1 MPLAVLAYLTYIF
14 FAFGGPE
21 LIRTADGQN
30 GRILLADMVSHKV
43 HVSRDNRDGSIE
55 VAIEGERKGRSP
67 DGAAPDWVTLGET
80 TVIDLG
86 GGHVVT
92 YGPDNRTTYDIPG
105 YGIVTAQPSRA
116 EGANVTL
123 PDGPVPDWISASR
136 NRVAITTEAGRLT
149 VTRNNTEVFRYFAGW
164 ELFFFTLDSPYHGMG
179 AAQLLSAAW
188 HGEAAA
194 IWDGFW
200 RNGMWRHGEVAWAIG
215 ETILM
220 AFLATFG
227 AALIALPLSFVAARN
242 FTPVAAARFGI
253 RRVFD
258 FIRGVDSLIWTI
270 VLSRAFG
277 PGPLTGALAILVTDT
292 GTFGK
297 MFSEALENV
306 DGRQIEGV
314 RSTGASAILRA
325 RFGVIPQL
333 LPVLLAQVLYF
344 LELNTRSATVVG
356 AITGGGIGLLLTQ
369 AIITQKDWE
378 EVTYYIVLIVLM
390 VFAMDA
396 ISGWLR
402 RRLIQGGA
410 HDPPDAGRALRPS
423 RVPDH
428 QGLHFRRL
436 CRDRAGQPHRPF
448 LARRLQLLRPLRRH
462 CERPGRQIR
471 EHRGPCP
478 DRRDRSPDGEGVAAP
493 LPLSQR
499 RLFRRCRG

>member
-1 MPLAVLAYLTYIF
+1 MTDVTAGVTAHHAIADARFARARLWLMGLPLLVLAYLTYIF

-43 HVSRDNRDGSIE
+43 HVSRDNRDGSVEIA
-55 VAIEGERKGRSP
+55 VEGERNGRYP
-67 DGAAPDWVTLGET
+67 DGTAPDWVELGET

-86 GGHVVT
+86 DGHVVT
-92 YGPDNRTTYDIPG
+92 YGPDNLTTYDVPG
-105 YGIVTAQPSRA
+105 YGTIRAQPSRA

-136 NRVAITTEAGRLT
+136 NRVSITTEAGRLT

-164 ELFFFTLDSPYHGMG
+164 ELFFFTLDSPYHGMEPG
-179 AAQLLSAAW
+179 ALLSAAW
-188 HGEAAA
+188 NGEAVA
-194 IWDGFW
+194 IWEAFW
-200 RNGMWRHGEVAWAIG
+200 RNDVWRHGEVAWAIG

-227 AALIALPLSFVAARN
+227 AAMVALPASFVAARN
-242 FTPVAAARFGI
+242 FTPLRTARFGM
-253 RRVFD
+253 RRLFD

-277 PGPLTGALAILVTDT
+277 PGPLTGTLALLITDT

-297 MFSEALENV
+297 IFSEALENV

-314 RSTGASAILRA
+314 RSTGAAAILRA

-344 LELNTRSATVVG
+344 LESNTRSATVVG

-390 VFAMDA
+390 VFAMDSL
-396 ISGWLR
+396 SGWLR
-402 RRLIQGGA
+402 RRLI
-410 HDPPDAGRALRPS
+410 
-423 RVPDH
+423 
-428 QGLHFRRL
+428 
-436 CRDRAGQPHRPF
+436 
-448 LARRLQLLRPLRRH
+448 
-462 CERPGRQIR
+462 
-471 EHRGPCP
+471 RG
-478 DRRDRSPDGEGVAAP
+478 
-493 LPLSQR
+493 
-499 RLFRRCRG
+499 